1 MDCSW
6 LILCILRTFRGCTS
20 HRVVHGHGPHGHTSH
35 ALLFVDQS
43 KKNQLAIHSGWL
55 AAAAGEGLYL
65 FTAAICVSQILGKII
80 VFSNQPNADTQS
92 DIVNERMHSKHSW
105 ALANEFSTISR
116 FCMALLLLLVSKG
129 KPSARTYRSH
139 NFYATSIQTGVTLV
153 AAMVSPCFSV
163 QVWQQQQQQQ

>member
-1 MDCSW
+1 
-6 LILCILRTFRGCTS
+6 
-20 HRVVHGHGPHGHTSH
+20 
-35 ALLFVDQS
+35 LLFVDQS
-43 KKNQLAIHSGWL
+43 KTIQLAIHSGWL

-92 DIVNERMHSKHSW
+92 DIVNERMRSKHSW

-129 KPSARTYRSH
+129 
-139 NFYATSIQTGVTLV
+139 
-153 AAMVSPCFSV
+153 
-163 QVWQQQQQQQ
+163 